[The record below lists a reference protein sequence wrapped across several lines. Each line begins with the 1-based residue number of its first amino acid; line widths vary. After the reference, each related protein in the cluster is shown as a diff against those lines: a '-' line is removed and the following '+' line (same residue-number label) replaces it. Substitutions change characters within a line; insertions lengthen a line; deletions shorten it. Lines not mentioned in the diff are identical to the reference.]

1 METSMFTYLLNPSQI
16 KLRIQDRKSIY
27 ALDRNM
33 LEFIFREWVNFVNT
47 IIVDTPLSSNES

>member
-1 METSMFTYLLNPSQI
+1 METSMFTYLLNLSQI